1 MEFQTL
7 STGEFEKFR
16 TLIYQLS
23 GIKVAPTK
31 QILIANRLRRR
42 LTATGL
48 GSFEAY
54 YKLITSPPGRAEVPN
69 FLDAITTNET
79 YFFRDLSQFEWLA
92 GPFLNEMTD
101 LAMKGRRPRRLRIWS
116 AASSSGEELYT
127 ISMVLKENA
136 ARLGGWRLD
145 LLGTDLSQ
153 QVLETARQGT
163 YEERDLRL
171 VSAERRTAFFQKPVP
186 SGITNMW
193 TVSPEVKAMPRWKRH
208 NLMDPIVAEEP
219 FDLVFLKNVL
229 IYFDQESKE
238 KVLKNV
244 VGAIR
249 DQGYL
254 VVGPTDAVSKLL
266 PDMKRERPWL
276 FRKEKPAP
284 EVKGTALP

>member
-116 AASSSGEELYT
+116 AASSSGEELW
-127 ISMVLKENA
+127 NC
-136 ARLGGWRLD
+136 
-145 LLGTDLSQ
+145 
-153 QVLETARQGT
+153 
-163 YEERDLRL
+163 
-171 VSAERRTAFFQKPVP
+171 
-186 SGITNMW
+186 
-193 TVSPEVKAMPRWKRH
+193 
-208 NLMDPIVAEEP
+208 
-219 FDLVFLKNVL
+219 
-229 IYFDQESKE
+229 
-238 KVLKNV
+238 
-244 VGAIR
+244 
-249 DQGYL
+249 
-254 VVGPTDAVSKLL
+254 
-266 PDMKRERPWL
+266 
-276 FRKEKPAP
+276 
-284 EVKGTALP
+284 